1 MDRIPSQHQ
10 YANGTPTP
18 IPVYIKSETS
28 SSFGYATPV
37 SYGQPADQGRRVQT
51 SSRLSQQIGNKL
63 PGHDGG
69 YLSPSSA
76 LSGSMSTQ
84 THVGPPVVLQNSQG
98 NPVQRPSAPVQTIAV
113 QSSQGSGSG
122 VSGVTIDPKYVGELE
137 AALGKLRVENAYL
150 QENNAGLQR
159 QNTAIT
165 NENVNLTNRIQEVNK
180 VLEENNN
187 LKLEKSR
194 LSEELDS
201 KNRETQATSE
211 KNKQLLEQLFA
222 ASYDKF
228 AFDATIKDNANL
240 REHIRSMEQL
250 LQNLQET
257 FENYKRETY
266 HLHEDNKNKSLQLA
280 QLDLGMQQLTGNVGS
295 LTRQF
300 TEGQQEQT
308 RLLGLLR
315 QKEDMVKLLQQE
327 LAQSVASVQ
336 KLQYVVAHGNAPSN

>member
-1 MDRIPSQHQ
+1 MTLQSHQ
-10 YANGTPTP
+10 A
-18 IPVYIKSETS
+18 
-28 SSFGYATPV
+28 
-37 SYGQPADQGRRVQT
+37 
-51 SSRLSQQIGNKL
+51 
-63 PGHDGG
+63 
-69 YLSPSSA
+69 
-76 LSGSMSTQ
+76 ST
-84 THVGPPVVLQNSQG
+84 
-98 NPVQRPSAPVQTIAV
+98 VQRPTAASQPAPVQNT
-113 QSSQGSGSG
+113 QPTGSG
-122 VSGVTIDPKYVGELE
+122 VSGVSIDPKYVGELE
-137 AALGKLRVENAYL
+137 AALGKLRVENANL
-150 QENNAGLQR
+150 QENNAGLLR
-159 QNTAIT
+159 QNQALS
-165 NENVNLTNRIQEVNK
+165 NENTNLTNKIHEVNK

-194 LSEELDS
+194 LSEEIDS

-211 KNKQLLEQLFA
+211 KNKQLLEKLFT

-250 LQNLQET
+250 LQNLQDT
-257 FENYKRETY
+257 FENYKRETN
-266 HLHEDNKNKSLQLA
+266 HLHEDNKNKALQLA
-280 QLDLGMQQLTGNVGS
+280 QLDLGVQQLSGNVGS
-295 LTRQF
+295 LTRQL